1 MIFTFINKLYL
12 LLQYRIDILCTTQ
25 ILVWKLTADLTI
37 ILNIQHFFAATSS
50 CPLASQSYGEH
61 FPALLVC
68 LCLPGGPVA
77 IILLTTPGDPGKYQ
91 LK

>member
-1 MIFTFINKLYL
+1 MYYTDFSLEAYCRLNNYIEY
-12 LLQYRIDILCTTQ
+12 TT
-25 ILVWKLTADLTI
+25 
-37 ILNIQHFFAATSS
+37 FFAATFS
-50 CPLASQSYGEH
+50 CPLASQSNGEH